1 MYTKNKSIQERLW
14 IEGESSLK
22 DIIALVKKAELS
34 ERCAKITLAQ
44 DKNFEEVVAKV
55 SDRKHNKWSMDKRDN
70 DFKKEKNQTFAK
82 NQKYNIVY
90 FRSAVEKNTTKYY
103 FGFRNVRACRLNRQ
117 YYQLEVNPCS
127 GPTGTH
133 TKGSGALPEH
143 RRERCATRTRFCGE
157 PFCGRGAKAP
167 VLGREALQERAAAR
181 RGTCRCYI
189 PQDRTAVRGTRGKQR
204 GDRQRSSSCGRSE
217 GRGLGQ
223 DPRLLEGPLE
233 SSVRGQRPLSKE
245 EGSHRRRSYCTQ
257 RWCSARVLVLAP
269 ERGTQA
275 LDPVSWEGKRQDSV
289 LLQKTRRCCGD
300 LAANTW
306 CCCSKEGARWGS
318 AAVGGGGAELWCQ

>member
-1 MYTKNKSIQERLW
+1 MLCCSVAYVKGARDLSLYELFPEQHGSARQCLPSFCLAHGELAAPRTKM
-14 IEGESSLK
+14 
-22 DIIALVKKAELS
+22 
-34 ERCAKITLAQ
+34 
-44 DKNFEEVVAKV
+44 KV
-55 SDRKHNKWSMDKRDN
+55 
-70 DFKKEKNQTFAK
+70 
-82 NQKYNIVY
+82 
-90 FRSAVEKNTTKYY
+90 
-103 FGFRNVRACRLNRQ
+103 GG
-117 YYQLEVNPCS
+117 S

-181 RGTCRCYI
+181 RGTCRFYI
-189 PQDRTAVRGTRGKQR
+189 PQDRTTVRGTRGKQR
-204 GDRQRSSSCGRSE
+204 GDRRRSSSCGRSE

-257 RWCSARVLVLAP
+257 RWCSARVLDLAP

-275 LDPVSWEGKRQDSV
+275 LDPVSWEEKRQDSV